1 MHAPMSFSLIVDV
14 SIRLLPELLQFIE
27 AGSIPLKPGSAT
39 RPLSRFRA
47 GVLAGTDTPC
57 P

>member
-14 SIRLLPELLQFIE
+14 SIRLLLALLQFIE
-27 AGSIPLKPGSAT
+27 AGRMPLKPGSAT

-47 GVLAGTDTPC
+47 GVLAGTGTLC